1 MDESISSI
9 NSKLYI
15 LCCDLVKMLSDQ
27 KWNGR
32 TAQWSFIMCQMLQCY
47 HIISQTNAIQW
58 NDMSMWQRREVISD
72 RFFSPQIHFRF
83 DSFRNGW
90 TCMSMANEMS
100 SSVVDDIYAMLL
112 CTQGSSVLCLMIQR
126 RWGSSDGMRVLRW
139 YISEQDK
146 GVNECKNQH
155 FSWPQRNN

>member
-1 MDESISSI
+1 MLRFGENVVGPKMEWTNGAMVIYHVSDVAML
-9 NSKLYI
+9 LY
-15 LCCDLVKMLSDQ
+15 
-27 KWNGR
+27 
-32 TAQWSFIMCQMLQCY
+32 
-47 HIISQTNAIQW
+47 IISQTNAIQW

-126 RWGSSDGMRVLRW
+126 R
-139 YISEQDK
+139 
-146 GVNECKNQH
+146 
-155 FSWPQRNN
+155 